1 MESSQPIT
9 LQQKPKVFGAPPPQ
23 PAKQNKK
30 PVSKKSSIPKKKS
43 TKPSNTPTLVVCSTG
58 DDPTPYERKP
68 INLGSQRK
76 GGSPASKADVVID
89 NNEEDENIVVLNS
102 GNNSRQSSP
111 NKSPKTSGSKI
122 PSVSKRNTSPQ
133 QSSSNSPSKSKQ
145 NANNDYVLEEND
157 EQDEKSHIPQR
168 RHRKHKKSV
177 NSNSNPQ
184 EEEIES
190 NQINEGSTENSPGVI
205 RADSIL
211 DNDEDEAQNNGEKR
225 RRRKRHHHRHTG
237 DEEANQDDQNDD
249 EFNERESTQENS
261 TNEGTK
267 SPTKTQNKS
276 AENAQLDDADKD
288 APYLFENF
296 VDDLMSSTDSAM
308 SKLAQWQKS
317 LLNNL
322 LPLEYQQLQRWYIH
336 TMAYL
341 EAQNIV
347 CDSQDIKFRK
357 NLEELV
363 SILMEKHRFATTTGA
378 FHRMRIMISGPRRSG
393 KSTLLGLAAE
403 RAIIELAASGEWK
416 RTLLFAYDF
425 AANAHAIQAT
435 DALYQTI
442 VRATFAALSAQRPL
456 LAEHCGGL
464 SRCFCD
470 IIDGNPLIPKAF
482 QISNDYRTLVPQLQ
496 QIIQLISECWAE
508 EDKSPFITNALSFPL
523 QIAKVFGFDRVLV
536 IADHFDAFSVGDALE
551 DIFLMENVKN
561 LLDLSSFIAAVQDQ
575 DKAAECVKPGPRDG
589 VDLTQSIFK
598 ISTLDIVE
606 DDEYAEREFSFQ
618 VEGEGKRINI
628 NAGFFGGC
636 PAFLKLWDELNE
648 VADQVEKDQIEEEE
662 DDDEQKIEKREERRI
677 LLTNKATQILNA
689 LTEGQTE
696 FVVTSV
702 NKVSKKSTQK
712 QDQ

>member
-23 PAKQNKK
+23 PAKQSKKTVNKK
-30 PVSKKSSIPKKKS
+30 SAIPKKKG
-43 TKPSNTPTLVVCSTG
+43 TKASNTPTLLVCSTG
-58 DDPTPYERKP
+58 DDPTAYERKP
-68 INLGSQRK
+68 LNLAAKRK
-76 GGSPASKADVVID
+76 DIAPDDNDDIVIQNVD
-89 NNEEDENIVVLNS
+89 EDDGVESVRS
-102 GNNSRQSSP
+102 GNNSSQASP
-111 NKSPKTSGSKI
+111 QRSAKSRGSKI
-122 PSVSKRNTSPQ
+122 PSISKKNASSPT
-133 QSSSNSPSKSKQ
+133 SSSNSPSKSKQ
-145 NANNDYVLEEND
+145 NANNELVIEDDDEPEE
-157 EQDEKSHIPQR
+157 ESRIPHKK
-168 RHRKHKKSV
+168 HRKHKKSV
-177 NSNSNPQ
+177 NIISNPQ
-184 EEEIES
+184 EEEMEA
-190 NQINEGSTENSPGVI
+190 NQFDEQNDDDYPDVI
-205 RADSIL
+205 RN
-211 DNDEDEAQNNGEKR
+211 DNFVSNDKEDAENNGEKKR
-225 RRRKRHHHRHTG
+225 RRRRHHHRHTG
-237 DEEANQDDQNDD
+237 DEGDQDEQNDD
-249 EFNERESTQENS
+249 ESNERNSTQEND
-261 TNEGTK
+261 TNEGK
-267 SPTKTQNKS
+267 SPRKS
-276 AENAQLDDADKD
+276 RKDADGNEVLDDADKD
-288 APYLFENF
+288 APYLFENL
-296 VDDLMSSTDSAM
+296 VDDLMNTTDSAM

-347 CDSQDIKFRK
+347 CDAQNLKFRK

-378 FHRMRIMISGPRRSG
+378 FHRMRIMISGPRKSG

-425 AANAHAIQAT
+425 AANAHTIQAT

-442 VRATFAALSAQRPL
+442 VRATFAALAAQRPL
-456 LAEHCGGL
+456 LAEHCEGL
-464 SRCFCD
+464 CRCFCD

-508 EDKSPFITNALSFPL
+508 DDKSPFITNALSFPL
-523 QIAKVFGFDRVLV
+523 QISKVFGFDRVLV
-536 IADHFDAFSVGDALE
+536 IADHFDAFSVGEALE

-606 DDEYAEREFSFQ
+606 DDEYSEREFSLQ

-648 VADQVEKDQIEEEE
+648 VADQVEKDEIEEEE

-677 LLTNKATQILNA
+677 LLTNKAGEILNA

-702 NKVSKKSTQK
+702 NKVAKRSK
-712 QDQ
+712 